1 MSSGSTGSEGAI
13 IERPNPAVRDRLLKV
28 ALQLFA
34 QKGFEST
41 SIREIA
47 SAAEVTKPT
56 IYYYFK
62 NKEGLYLELLD
73 QLCATI
79 ENTVMLS
86 LVSHGT
92 ARSRI
97 ESFIL
102 GILDSIIENND
113 NRQLLYVLFLGSR
126 RDILSRSHERIKN
139 LIAGIINEFV
149 IDGINRK
156 EFQVVNVKDV
166 TSSLLAYIL
175 LLIYEQLFIKSTEIK
190 KVEVEIMID
199 RLLDQIAA

>member
-1 MSSGSTGSEGAI
+1 MSSGTTGSEGVI
-13 IERPNPAVRDRLLKV
+13 IERPCPAVRDRLLNV
-28 ALQLFA
+28 ALKLFA

-41 SIREIA
+41 SVREIA

-73 QLCATI
+73 HVCGTI

-86 LVSHGT
+86 LASQGT

-102 GILDSIIENND
+102 GILNSIIENND
-113 NRQLLYVLFLGSR
+113 NNQLLYVLFLDSR
-126 RDILSRSHERIKN
+126 RDILSRSHERIRN
-139 LIAGIINEFV
+139 LITGILNEFV
-149 IDGINRK
+149 IEGISRK
-156 EFQVVNVKDV
+156 EFKVDNIQDV
-166 TSSLLAYIL
+166 TRSILACIL
-175 LLIYEQLFIKSTEIK
+175 LVSYDSIFFQSTEYNK
-190 KVEVEIMID
+190 MEVKRMLD
-199 RLLDQIAA
+199 KLLNQTTS

>member
-1 MSSGSTGSEGAI
+1 MSPGSTTSEGVI
-13 IERPNPAVRDRLLKV
+13 IDSPCPAVRERLLNV

-47 SAAEVTKPT
+47 SAAQVTKPT

-62 NKEGLYLELLD
+62 SKEGLYLELLD
-73 QLCATI
+73 HLCGSI
-79 ENTVMLS
+79 ENAVMLS

-97 ESFIL
+97 ELFIM

-113 NRQLLYVLFLGSR
+113 NRALLYVLLLDSR
-126 RDILSRSHERIKN
+126 RDILSHFHERIVN
-139 LIAGIINEFV
+139 LIMTILNEV
-149 IDGINRK
+149 IVDGIRRREIIVDNIH
-156 EFQVVNVKDV
+156 DV
-166 TSSLLAYIL
+166 TRSLLACIL
-175 LLIYEQLFIKSTEIK
+175 LFSYDQLFLQSTKSDK
-190 KVEVEIMID
+190 KEVERMLD
-199 RLLDQIAA
+199 KLLQIAS